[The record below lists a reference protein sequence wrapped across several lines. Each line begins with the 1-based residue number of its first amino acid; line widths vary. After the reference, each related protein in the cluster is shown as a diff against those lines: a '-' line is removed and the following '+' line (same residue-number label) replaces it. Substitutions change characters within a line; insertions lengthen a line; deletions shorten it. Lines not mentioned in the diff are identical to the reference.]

1 MERNLNSFLKNIW
14 KFLKS
19 MKFGLILLAIIGS
32 LSILGTIIPQ
42 GNSMN
47 YYEINYSENI
57 YGLIKAFNLDNVYSS
72 WWFIALIGL
81 LCLNLILCSLVRFK
95 NIYGLIKRGPNLK
108 VELEAKDTWIEI
120 NGEGIEIVKLF
131 NKMGF
136 KNIKEDKSN
145 EYRVYYAEKNKLGYL
160 GSWLTHLGILLI
172 IIFFTYGKLNGF
184 EVFFYGVPGTIG
196 KISGTDYSLKVD
208 DFDIK
213 FREDFTVDQY
223 ISDISLLE
231 GQELID
237 SGQVRVNHPF
247 RTNDLNIYQNGT
259 GWAIDI
265 GLYKNNKLYKE
276 KIMYQ
281 GDLFVEDNEKI
292 ALQFVNFYPD
302 FDESSS
308 QDLRTNSPF
317 LNHPVMLYV
326 VFYDG
331 YRVDMN
337 IAHMGDIITYEDYSF
352 KIDNPQM
359 FTLLQIVRD
368 PGTKGVGL
376 GGIILILGIFLAF
389 YINPKKMIVLLEDNS
404 YKILVRQNKN
414 NDLIE
419 SKLKEVLLK
428 LGVE

>member
-120 NGEGIEIVKLF
+120 NGEGLEIVKLF
-131 NKMGF
+131 NKMEF

-145 EYRVYYAEKNKLGYL
+145 EYRVYYSEKNKLGYL